1 MTFNEIAKEL
11 GELVTEKNA
20 AYGSAFQVSGDVL
33 RLFYPDGV
41 KPEQYKDLLL
51 VARICDKLMRIA
63 SRKDAFGES
72 PYKDIAGYA
81 ILGISMD
88 THKTTI
94 EPMPV
99 GGPLTADYGYTTQE
113 TKMRE
118 LHRYKVGTNEPPVKG
133 IFNKYI

>member
-88 THKTTI
+88 TPK
-94 EPMPV
+94 